1 MSTDRRGP
9 RRSYSSRGLDV
20 NNSQNGSDGEASLS
34 AFQDEADLYIRD
46 QLSTATITVAFCT
59 IVCTFFIILSFQNR
73 YDGDFM
79 GGLVH
84 SLLVIV
90 ITVMMTMSISPPIL
104 WPQLWYGGVSSYF
117 LWFFH
122 RMVVFPLI
130 AVIFPFNIPRTHTVT
145 INQ

>member
-1 MSTDRRGP
+1 
-9 RRSYSSRGLDV
+9 
-20 NNSQNGSDGEASLS
+20 
-34 AFQDEADLYIRD
+34 
-46 QLSTATITVAFCT
+46 
-59 IVCTFFIILSFQNR
+59 
-73 YDGDFM
+73 M

-90 ITVMMTMSISPPIL
+90 ITVVMTMSISPPIL

-130 AVIFPFNIPRTHTVT
+130 AVIFPFNIHRTHIVT

>member
-1 MSTDRRGP
+1 MSTDRRAGSVSP
-9 RRSYSSRGLDV
+9 ALQYRD
-20 NNSQNGSDGEASLS
+20 NSTGTGETEERNSHVK
-34 AFQDEADLYIRD
+34 Y
-46 QLSTATITVAFCT
+46 QLSTATVSVAFCV
-59 IVCTFFIILSFQNR
+59 IVCTFFIVLSFQTR
-73 YDGDFM
+73 FDGDFM

-90 ITVMMTMSISPPIL
+90 ITVMVLMSVLKPIQ

-130 AVIFPFNIPRTHTVT
+130 AVIFPFNIYRTHRVS
-145 INQ
+145 NNE